1 MHSNKIYEKEPVDMI
16 VNNVKKYAYVVLLT
30 KIEYFP
36 GALVL
41 AESLC
46 TLGTEADLVIL
57 VSSNI
62 PESIRMILRRFFSK
76 IIQIKRVSNIDEKYN
91 KLQALTLIEYYKVIV
106 IDIDTIILK
115 YPDYLFTL
123 DTPAVYMNKRGQG
136 SESGSGAGEGVYS
149 GLYVL
154 TPSISIYNKIMDT
167 ITNERGYKETINYI
181 FTKVNKYNSIIN
193 SNYLG
198 IKYSNNRDNVWKK
211 SFMIQFVGDKPFLYK
226 SRYSIEERVDRDDN
240 KLWFFYYSKIINKNF
255 NLLQVKE
262 LDDVNNLSRYYL
274 SELSRQIYTMTK
286 ILQLNVNT
294 SVDGKFTSRLNKIF
308 KTDKIK
314 KNFVYYH
321 IDSLKEYNCTYAP
334 SPPTPPSPSSLITSG
349 KHKVIDEEIRDVSL
363 KIETRHDYKMKG
375 YVIKNILVV
384 LETELTYT
392 ERMDIINNM
401 YKDDDKYYYISV
413 IVIIYNDKL
422 QFKNT
427 DNIKV
432 YEDVNSKMKL
442 LSILTNNTLTNNTL
456 TNNTLTNNTLTN
468 NTLTNNTLTNNTL
481 TNNTLTNNTLTN
493 NTLTNNTLTNN
504 TLTNNTLTN
513 NTLTNNTLNMIE
525 SKKLDFFKKYSNI
538 LENLKFQSLKKWIY
552 NNYSYTELQLL
563 LITQAQT
570 SSPCQDYEYIII
582 DSNNYSND
590 IIIKNKVDLKLFFFD
605 IIFTKSSLYK
615 NKCVNI
621 SKYKENGA
629 GDGVYTID
637 GINIAMPKI
646 TTNEISINER

>member
-1 MHSNKIYEKEPVDMI
+1 MHSNKIYEKEPLDMI
-16 VNNVKKYAYVVLLT
+16 VDNVKKYAYVVLLT
-30 KIEYFP
+30 KVEYFP

-41 AESLC
+41 AESLH

-62 PESIRMILRRFFSK
+62 PESIRMILRRFYSK
-76 IIQIKRVSNIDEKYN
+76 IIQIKRVPNIDEKYN
-91 KLQALTLIEYYKVIV
+91 KLQALTLTEYNKVIV
-106 IDIDTIILK
+106 IDIDTIVLK

-123 DTPAVYMNKRGQG
+123 DTPAVYMNEGG
-136 SESGSGAGEGVYS
+136 SGVYS

-154 TPSISIYNKIMDT
+154 TPSLSIYNKIMDT

-181 FTKVNKYNSIIN
+181 FTKVSKYNSIIN
-193 SNYLG
+193 SKYLG
-198 IKYSNNRDNVWKK
+198 IKHSNDKNDIWKK

-226 SRYSIEERVDRDDN
+226 SRYSIEERIERDDN

-262 LDDVNNLSRYYL
+262 LDDVNNLSKYYL

-286 ILQLNVNT
+286 VLQLNVNT
-294 SVDGKFTSRLNKIF
+294 SMDGKFTSRLNKIF

-334 SPPTPPSPSSLITSG
+334 APAPALPLPLPTSTNPPTSLTLLAISG
-349 KHKVIDEEIRDVSL
+349 KHKLIMLINSDKKVIDEEIRDVSL

-392 ERMDIINNM
+392 ERMDIINKM
-401 YKDDDKYYYISV
+401 YKDDNKYYYVSV
-413 IVIIYNDKL
+413 IVIVYNDKL

-442 LSILTNNTLTNNTL
+442 LSIFTNNTLTNNTL

-468 NTLTNNTLTNNTL
+468 NTLTNNTLTNNM
-481 TNNTLTNNTLTN
+481 
-493 NTLTNNTLTNN
+493 
-504 TLTNNTLTN
+504 
-513 NTLTNNTLNMIE
+513 LTNNTLNMIK
-525 SKKLDFFKKYSNI
+525 SKKLNFFKKYSDI

-552 NNYSYTELQLL
+552 NNYSYAELQLL
-563 LITQAQT
+563 FITQAPLNP
-570 SSPCQDYEYIII
+570 SPPLNPPPSLNPICQDYEYVIV
-582 DSNNYSND
+582 DNNNYSND

-615 NKCVNI
+615 NKCKNI
-621 SKYKENGA
+621 LEYT
-629 GDGVYTID
+629 GVYVID
-637 GINIAMPKI
+637 GINIAIPKI
-646 TTNEISINER
+646 TTNER

>member
-76 IIQIKRVSNIDEKYN
+76 IIQIKRVPNIDEKYN
-91 KLQALTLIEYYKVIV
+91 KLQALTLTEYYKVIV
-106 IDIDTIILK
+106 IDIDTIVLK

-123 DTPAVYMNKRGQG
+123 DTPAVYMNEGGGGGDGGGGEG
-136 SESGSGAGEGVYS
+136 SGVYS

-181 FTKVNKYNSIIN
+181 FTKVSKYNSIIN

-198 IKYSNNRDNVWKK
+198 IKYSNNKDNVWKK

-334 SPPTPPSPSSLITSG
+334 SPSYPTPPTHITSG
-349 KHKVIDEEIRDVSL
+349 KHKIIMLINSDKKVIDEEIRDVSL

-392 ERMDIINNM
+392 ERMDIINKM
-401 YKDDDKYYYISV
+401 YKDDDKYYYVSV
-413 IVIIYNDKL
+413 IVIVYNDKL

-442 LSILTNNTLTNNTL
+442 LSILTNNTLNNNTL
-456 TNNTLTNNTLTN
+456 N
-468 NTLTNNTLTNNTL
+468 
-481 TNNTLTNNTLTN
+481 NNTLTN

-525 SKKLDFFKKYSNI
+525 NKKLDFFKKYSNI

-563 LITQAQT
+563 LITQAHT
-570 SSPCQDYEYIII
+570 SSPCQDYEYVIV
-582 DSNNYSND
+582 DNNNYSND

-621 SKYKENGA
+621 SKYNEDGA

>member
-1 MHSNKIYEKEPVDMI
+1 MHSNKIYEKEPLNMI
-16 VNNVKKYAYVVLLT
+16 VDNVKKYAYVVLLT

-62 PESIRMILRRFFSK
+62 PESIKMILRRFYSK
-76 IIQIKRVSNIDEKYN
+76 IIQIKRVPNIDEKYN
-91 KLQALTLIEYYKVIV
+91 KLQALTLTEYNKVIV
-106 IDIDTIILK
+106 IDIDTIVLK

-123 DTPAVYMNKRGQG
+123 DTPAVYMNEG
-136 SESGSGAGEGVYS
+136 GSGGGGEGSGVYS

-181 FTKVNKYNSIIN
+181 FTKVSKYNSIIN
-193 SNYLG
+193 SKYLG
-198 IKYSNNRDNVWKK
+198 IKHSNNRDNVWKK

-226 SRYSIEERVDRDDN
+226 SRYSIEERVERDDN

-262 LDDVNNLSRYYL
+262 LDDVNNLSKYYL

-286 ILQLNVNT
+286 VLQLNVNT

-334 SPPTPPSPSSLITSG
+334 APPTPPPTSTSTNPPTPLTLLAISG
-349 KHKVIDEEIRDVSL
+349 KHKLIMLINSDKKVIDEEIRDVSL

-392 ERMDIINNM
+392 ERMDIINKM
-401 YKDDDKYYYISV
+401 YKDDDKYYYVSV

-456 TNNTLTNNTLTN
+456 TNNTLTNNTIT
-468 NTLTNNTLTNNTL
+468 
-481 TNNTLTNNTLTN
+481 
-493 NTLTNNTLTNN
+493 
-504 TLTNNTLTN
+504 
-513 NTLTNNTLNMIE
+513 MIE
-525 SKKLDFFKKYSNI
+525 NKKLNFFKKYSDI

-563 LITQAQT
+563 FITRAHT
-570 SSPCQDYEYIII
+570 SSPCQDYEYVIV
-582 DSNNYSND
+582 DNNNYSND
-590 IIIKNKVDLKLFFFD
+590 IIIKKKVDLKLFFFD

-615 NKCVNI
+615 NKCINI
-621 SKYKENGA
+621 LEYTGVGA
-629 GDGVYTID
+629 YTID